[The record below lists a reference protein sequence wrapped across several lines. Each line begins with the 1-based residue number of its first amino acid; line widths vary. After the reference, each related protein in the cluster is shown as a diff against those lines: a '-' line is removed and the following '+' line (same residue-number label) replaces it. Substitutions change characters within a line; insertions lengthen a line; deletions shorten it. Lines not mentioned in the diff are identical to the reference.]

1 MEYSESDLLRVK
13 QALGDRQKQ
22 LNIRW
27 LIAVT
32 LLLVGGWLVGDGWFY
47 IAAPVLLIGIA
58 AVIWAWRSTV
68 VEPSILTPSA
78 SSAGQSAKT
87 SAENVDALVTA
98 MSDLVPAWKGVIDYG
113 SKDMEAAVSKITV
126 QFDDMN
132 QQFSQALVYSDEN
145 ALMEQQKMLRLV
157 TEQARE
163 TFENLFVA
171 LDKATE
177 REMEIFGLIQTL
189 AGENSQ
195 LVNFSKEVRDIAD
208 SINLLALNA
217 AIEAARAG
225 DMGRGFAVVADEVRK
240 LAAQSSKTGDQIHEV
255 VGTINEQINSV
266 NEKASSN
273 LEVAKSD
280 RSRNQEVMDE
290 TLSKIERELLVVL
303 SDTQMLLRIRN
314 RVESDVADLITQLQF
329 QDRLTQQMEHISI
342 SLESVKELL
351 EQRERMNVETFKQ
364 RAGDLLS
371 QLKKLA
377 STDDERRVL
386 GVSAKAAR
394 KPAGESDSE
403 LTFF

>member
-13 QALGDRQKQ
+13 QALDDRQKQ

-58 AVIWAWRSTV
+58 AVIWAWRSAV

-87 SAENVDALVTA
+87 SAENVDALITA

-145 ALMEQQKMLRLV
+145 ALLEQQKMLRLV

-394 KPAGESDSE
+394 KPAGKSDSE